1 MGALETRFLW
11 HPLGRKFLKVSKASY
26 RREYEVYTLSLKC
39 KGPSLPPPLL
49 KFSKRAPKWTKQTQ
63 GIETIISVSWCFIWI
78 TQKRRKDLGLLL
90 FRLSSL
96 RSQPFFYL
104 TFYCSQWCFRV
115 CISIGLLYIS
125 FFRCIMFS
133 GHWGEWHVRY
143 SIKYVY
149 IHQLFHHRKYK

>member
-11 HPLGRKFLKVSKASY
+11 HPLDRKFLKVSKASY

-78 TQKRRKDLGLLL
+78 IQKKEERFGITLIPSLFAYVPTLLL
-90 FRLSSL
+90 FNFLLLPMMFSCLYFDRL
-96 RSQPFFYL
+96 
-104 TFYCSQWCFRV
+104 
-115 CISIGLLYIS
+115 IS

-143 SIKYVY
+143 SIMYVY
-149 IHQLFHHRKYK
+149 IHQLFHHRNDK